1 MYDPLHE
8 LRTQKRIDDILLIS
22 NSDAVTIGQIAYQAT
37 WVFNKKLFFTDLL
50 SRMRAEREDLINEI
64 RVQDRKLQLLAK
76 PFGGYISVLD
86 VDDVYFDNEMMPTV
100 VKQRLQVTDFEHS
113 LNQRFNLMGGTLG
126 LRDTRWANC
135 AIYLFAAWTAA
146 TCIVCFEKADFLN
159 VSTNDSDALQLTI
172 GLVGLMLFLDP
183 QSIKQSYLRALT
195 FTMPVSLIYDL
206 IWLCWKSEEF
216 WEDQDE
222 AGMDQVILGLIY
234 ALVFFKVILFF
245 VLWKS
250 SLNFRKF
257 VKSQRDMV
265 GLR

>member
-1 MYDPLHE
+1 
-8 LRTQKRIDDILLIS
+8 
-22 NSDAVTIGQIAYQAT
+22 
-37 WVFNKKLFFTDLL
+37 
-50 SRMRAEREDLINEI
+50 
-64 RVQDRKLQLLAK
+64 
-76 PFGGYISVLD
+76 
-86 VDDVYFDNEMMPTV
+86 
-100 VKQRLQVTDFEHS
+100 
-113 LNQRFNLMGGTLG
+113 MGGTLG

-195 FTMPVSLIYDL
+195 FMMPVSLIYDL
-206 IWLCWKSEEF
+206 IWLWWKSEEF

-222 AGMDQVILGLIY
+222 AGMDQVILGLVY

-250 SLNFRKF
+250 SLNFKKF
-257 VKSQRDMV
+257 VKSQREVV